1 MAPLQGVHHHH
12 ERERGGAEGSEHYSS
27 LTDPR
32 RDPSSPFALA
42 CNQRYP
48 TDMASTLDKDKLH
61 EVLDEAVIVIDAAD
75 LERSRSDPRVAAFH
89 DSAESLLL
97 ELEAEGAEYS

>member
-1 MAPLQGVHHHH
+1 
-12 ERERGGAEGSEHYSS
+12 
-27 LTDPR
+27 
-32 RDPSSPFALA
+32 
-42 CNQRYP
+42 
-48 TDMASTLDKDKLH
+48 MASTLDKDKLH

-97 ELEAEGAEYS
+97 ELEAEGAEYSETAIAAVGELRRLLAPAP